1 MGLLD
6 GMLGGIVG
14 AGMVS
19 VVKNVIDQNGG
30 VSGLVERFQQ
40 HGLGDIAQSWVST
53 GPNKPVAPADLQ
65 RVFGSDVL
73 QQLSQKSGL
82 SVQDVAEKLA
92 QVLPQAVD
100 GMTPDGTVPKA

>member
-30 VSGLVERFQQ
+30 VGGLVERFQQ

-65 RVFGSDVL
+65 REFGSDVL

-100 GMTPDGTVPKA
+100 GMTPDGTLPKA

>member
-14 AGMVS
+14 AGLVT

-30 VSGLVERFQQ
+30 VGALVDRFQQ

-53 GPNKPVAPADLQ
+53 GPNKEVSAGDLQ
-65 RVFGSDVL
+65 RVFGADVL

-82 SVQDVAEKLA
+82 SVQDVAQKLA

-100 GMTPDGTVPKA
+100 TMTPDGKVPAA

>member
-14 AGMVS
+14 AGLAT
-19 VVKNVIDQNGG
+19 VVKGVIDQNGG
-30 VSGLVERFQQ
+30 VGALVSRFQQ

-53 GPNKPVAPADLQ
+53 GPNQPVSAADLQ
-65 RVFGSDVL
+65 KVFGSDVL

-82 SVQDVAEKLA
+82 SVQDVAQKLA
-92 QVLPQAVD
+92 QVLPGAVD
-100 GMTPDGTVPKA
+100 AMTPDGKLPTA

>member
-14 AGMVS
+14 AGLVS

-30 VSGLVERFQQ
+30 VGALVSRFQQ

-53 GPNKPVAPADLQ
+53 GPNQPVSPADLQ
-65 RVFGSDVL
+65 KVFGGDVL

-82 SVQDVAEKLA
+82 SVQDVAQKLA

-100 GMTPDGTVPKA
+100 AMTPDGKVPGA

>member
-6 GMLGGIVG
+6 GMLGGIMG
-14 AGMVS
+14 AGMMT
-19 VVKNVIDQNGG
+19 VVNSVIDQNGG
-30 VSGLVERFQQ
+30 VGALVARFQQ
-40 HGLGDIAQSWVST
+40 HGLGDIAQSWVGT
-53 GPNKPVAPADLQ
+53 GPNKPVAPDDLQ

-82 SVQDVAEKLA
+82 SVQEVAEKLA

-100 GMTPDGTVPKA
+100 GMTPDGTLPRA

>member
-30 VSGLVERFQQ
+30 VGALVERFQQ
-40 HGLGDIAQSWVST
+40 HGLGDMAQSWVST
-53 GPNKPVAPADLQ
+53 GPNKPVSPADLQ

-82 SVQDVAEKLA
+82 SVQDIAQKLA

-100 GMTPDGTVPKA
+100 AMTPDGTLPKA